1 MNLVFRLY
9 NNGSRLVL
17 VLFPKKGGK
26 SVLRKSWS
34 LESVGLSCKKVPER
48 QNIATGNHKIPNR
61 KSLVRGGFKIDI
73 LQDNKNIIVTPINKN
88 KKELKTKRVTYRFED
103 LGIKRK
109 NNDNYRDRKLRARL
123 DKLPIDKNSEFTDF
137 DI

>member
-1 MNLVFRLY
+1 MNLTFRLY

-17 VLFPKKGGK
+17 VLFPKEGGE

-34 LESVGLSCKKVPER
+34 LGSVGLSCKKVPER

-73 LQDNKNIIVTPINKN
+73 LQNNRNIIVTPINKN

-109 NNDNYRDRKLRARL
+109 NNDNYRDRKLRASL
-123 DKLPIDKNSEFTDF
+123 DKLPVNKNSEFTDL